1 MIQADHNISKIE
13 EILCMVKIT
22 TKRGTAVQN
31 VNAEFGKF
39 TQAAQK
45 LQRERLQV
53 SGANTVL
60 STQRGTATIQAK
72 DIPAVSQPSLKGQKI
87 TTNRGTSVKTL

>member
-1 MIQADHNISKIE
+1 
-13 EILCMVKIT
+13 MVKLT

-45 LQRERLQV
+45 LQKERLQV
-53 SGANTVL
+53 SGADTVL
-60 STQRGTATIQAK
+60 STQRGTGTIQAK
-72 DIPAVSQPSLKGQKI
+72 DIPVVSQPSLKGQKI
-87 TTNRGTSVKTL
+87 TTNRGTSTTTL

>member
-1 MIQADHNISKIE
+1 
-13 EILCMVKIT
+13 MVKLT

-45 LQRERLQV
+45 LQKERLQV
-53 SGANTVL
+53 SGSDTVL
-60 STQRGTATIQAK
+60 SVQRGTATIQAK

-87 TTNRGTSVKTL
+87 TTNRGTSTVTL

>member
-1 MIQADHNISKIE
+1 
-13 EILCMVKIT
+13 MVKLT

-45 LQRERLQV
+45 LQKERLQV
-53 SGANTVL
+53 SGADTVL

-87 TTNRGTSVKTL
+87 TTNRGTSTTTL

>member
-1 MIQADHNISKIE
+1 
-13 EILCMVKIT
+13 MVKLT

-45 LQRERLQV
+45 LQKERLQV
-53 SGANTVL
+53 SGSDTVL

-72 DIPAVSQPSLKGQKI
+72 DIPVVSQPSLKGQKI
-87 TTNRGTSVKTL
+87 TTNRGTSTETL

>member
-1 MIQADHNISKIE
+1 
-13 EILCMVKIT
+13 MVKLT

-45 LQRERLQV
+45 LQKERLQV
-53 SGANTVL
+53 SGASTVL

-72 DIPAVSQPSLKGQKI
+72 DIPVVSQPSLKGQKI

>member
-1 MIQADHNISKIE
+1 
-13 EILCMVKIT
+13 MVKLT

-45 LQRERLQV
+45 LQEQRLQLA
-53 SGANTVL
+53 GPNTVL
-60 STQRGTATIQAK
+60 TIQRGTGTMQAK
-72 DIPAVSQPSLKGQKI
+72 DIPANASRSLKGQKI
-87 TTNRGTSVKTL
+87 TTNRGTSTLTL

>member
-1 MIQADHNISKIE
+1 
-13 EILCMVKIT
+13 MVKLT

-45 LQRERLQV
+45 LQKERLQV
-53 SGANTVL
+53 SGADTVL

-87 TTNRGTSVKTL
+87 TTNRGTSTVTL

>member
-1 MIQADHNISKIE
+1 
-13 EILCMVKIT
+13 MVKLT

-39 TQAAQK
+39 TQEAQK
-45 LQRERLQV
+45 LQKERLQV
-53 SGANTVL
+53 SGASTVL

-72 DIPAVSQPSLKGQKI
+72 DIPVVSQPSLKGQKI
-87 TTNRGTSVKTL
+87 TTNRGTSTVTL

>member
-1 MIQADHNISKIE
+1 
-13 EILCMVKIT
+13 MVKLT

-72 DIPAVSQPSLKGQKI
+72 DIPVVSQPSLKGQKI
-87 TTNRGTSVKTL
+87 TTNRGTSTVTL

>member
-1 MIQADHNISKIE
+1 
-13 EILCMVKIT
+13 MVKLT

-45 LQRERLQV
+45 LQKERLQV
-53 SGANTVL
+53 SGADTVL

-72 DIPAVSQPSLKGQKI
+72 DIPVVSQPSLEGQKI
-87 TTNRGTSVKTL
+87 TTNRGTSVVTL

>member
-1 MIQADHNISKIE
+1 MAK
-13 EILCMVKIT
+13 LT

-72 DIPAVSQPSLKGQKI
+72 DIPVVSQPSLKGQKI
-87 TTNRGTSVKTL
+87 TTNRGTSTVTL

>member
-1 MIQADHNISKIE
+1 
-13 EILCMVKIT
+13 MVKLT

-31 VNAEFGKF
+31 VNAEFAGKF

-45 LQRERLQV
+45 LQKERLEV

-60 STQRGTATIQAK
+60 VTKRGTATIQAK
-72 DIPAVSQPSLKGQKI
+72 DIPTVSQPSLKGQKV
-87 TTNRGTSVKTL
+87 TTQRGTSTETL

>member
-1 MIQADHNISKIE
+1 
-13 EILCMVKIT
+13 MVKLT

-53 SGANTVL
+53 SGADTVL

-72 DIPAVSQPSLKGQKI
+72 DIPVVSQPSLKGQKI
-87 TTNRGTSVKTL
+87 TTNRGTSTLTL

>member
-1 MIQADHNISKIE
+1 
-13 EILCMVKIT
+13 MVKLT

-45 LQRERLQV
+45 LQKERLQV

-72 DIPAVSQPSLKGQKI
+72 DIPVVSRPSLKGQKI
-87 TTNRGTSVKTL
+87 TTNRGTSTVTL

>member
-1 MIQADHNISKIE
+1 
-13 EILCMVKIT
+13 MVKLT

-72 DIPAVSQPSLKGQKI
+72 AIPVVSQPSLKGQKI
-87 TTNRGTSVKTL
+87 TTNRGTSTVTL

>member
-1 MIQADHNISKIE
+1 
-13 EILCMVKIT
+13 MVKLT

-45 LQRERLQV
+45 LQKERLQV
-53 SGANTVL
+53 SGSDTVL

-72 DIPAVSQPSLKGQKI
+72 DIPVVSQPSLKGQKI
-87 TTNRGTSVKTL
+87 TTNRGTSTTTL